1 MGSFG
6 KFVQFL
12 CVSIGL
18 YISILAEVG
27 ERYKSY
33 DILAIS
39 STGWALNA
47 KVASRFG
54 RFLKADCIFRKVRK
68 DKPLSE
74 DR

>member
-54 RFLKADCIFRKVRK
+54 RF
-68 DKPLSE
+68 
-74 DR
+74 